1 MSKLEKAII
10 LACSTECP
18 SLKESKKVT
27 SVMIKKMNGKNLS
40 VIIKSMIGSMFLTPP
55 TDPSMPNISL
65 T

>member
-27 SVMIKKMNGKNLS
+27 SVMIKSNK
-40 VIIKSMIGSMFLTPP
+40 P
-55 TDPSMPNISL
+55 
-65 T
+65 